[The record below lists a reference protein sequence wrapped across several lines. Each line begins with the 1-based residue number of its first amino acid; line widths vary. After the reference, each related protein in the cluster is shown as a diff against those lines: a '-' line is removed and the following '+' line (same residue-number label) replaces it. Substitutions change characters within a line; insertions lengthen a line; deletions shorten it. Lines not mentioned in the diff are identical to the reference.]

1 MEVRFIS
8 PKVLQFRRACW
19 TWAERA
25 VCSMARLTK
34 NLIIIAHLK
43 FNPQIDVFLFGLPF
57 GIILDMSVVL
67 EICALKKCS
76 FGCSLELMFLDDGHS
91 TAMWTIQDNWS
102 ADANKNKNSSGLRL
116 FRSILTV
123 KIEPKLFQKYAQ
135 FNSMYVINVIYYWWI
150 LNKKISLRIILLV
163 HRSVELRKSADQN
176 IQLAHNFSDWDATFW
191 ATSPEMCCKTCIN
204 FTNSLDIS
212 I

>member
-25 VCSMARLTK
+25 VCSVARLTK
-34 NLIIIAHLK
+34 NLIAIAHLK
-43 FNPQIDVFLFGLPF
+43 KKNNPQIDVFLFGLPF

-135 FNSMYVINVIYYWWI
+135 FNSMYVINVIYFWWI
-150 LNKKISLRIILLV
+150 LNKKIS
-163 HRSVELRKSADQN
+163 
-176 IQLAHNFSDWDATFW
+176 
-191 ATSPEMCCKTCIN
+191 
-204 FTNSLDIS
+204 
-212 I
+212 